1 MQTKTLLILVFAVGF
16 GLMAGVGMFL
26 KQNADGSGV
35 ETVPVLVAHAD
46 LNRGVVLTKEHLKL
60 VKRPKNTVPAGA
72 LTDLDKASGRTVRE
86 AVAQGEVLLDNR
98 LTELGSGRGL
108 PPLIPRGKRAVSI
121 QTPNIST
128 GVAGFVVP
136 GNKVDVLLT
145 MHAGGTVDSS
155 GGGTTMALLQN
166 VTVLAVDQK
175 IEAPSDNKIDV
186 KDMRSVTLVVT
197 PWEANQLDLGQN
209 KGTLRLALRN
219 PLDDEVTDIPNA
231 TLKRLR
237 GGAVE
242 VLPNGDVA
250 ATPPQSPADNTLA
263 QAELPPSVEAASS
276 TPAPK
281 ARRVRMPILCVRG
294 NQMSSTELPRGVAPA
309 SQPGNPDLLVR
320 Q

>member
-16 GLMAGVGMFL
+16 GLMAAVGIFL
-26 KQNADGSGV
+26 KQNAEGGT
-35 ETVPVLVAHAD
+35 ETVQVLVADAN
-46 LNRGVVLTKEHLKL
+46 LNRGAVLSKEQLKL
-60 VKRPKNTVPAGA
+60 VKRPKSTVPAGA
-72 LTDLDKASGRTVRE
+72 LTDLEKATGRTVRE

-108 PPLIPRGKRAVSI
+108 PPLIPRGKRAVTI
-121 QTPNIST
+121 QTPNVST

-145 MHAGGTVDSS
+145 MHAGGVEDLS

-175 IEAPSDNKIDV
+175 IEAPSDNKFDTKDV
-186 KDMRSVTLVVT
+186 RSVTLVVT

-219 PLDDEVTDIPNA
+219 PLDDDVAEIPNA

-242 VLPNGDVA
+242 VQPNEGVAPVAGEVLAEATEPVQPTAVA
-250 ATPPQSPADNTLA
+250 ATSPP
-263 QAELPPSVEAASS
+263 
-276 TPAPK
+276 
-281 ARRVRMPILCVRG
+281 ARRVTIPILCLRG
-294 NQMSSTELPRGVAPA
+294 NQMSSTTLTRGVAPA
-309 SQPGNPDLLVR
+309 DPSGKSGLLV
-320 Q
+320 QQ

>member
-1 MQTKTLLILVFAVGF
+1 
-16 GLMAGVGMFL
+16 
-26 KQNADGSGV
+26 
-35 ETVPVLVAHAD
+35 
-46 LNRGVVLTKEHLKL
+46 
-60 VKRPKNTVPAGA
+60 
-72 LTDLDKASGRTVRE
+72 
-86 AVAQGEVLLDNR
+86 
-98 LTELGSGRGL
+98 
-108 PPLIPRGKRAVSI
+108 

-145 MHAGGTVDSS
+145 MHAGGMDDSS

-175 IEAPSDNKIDV
+175 IEAPTDNKIDV

-219 PLDDEVTDIPNA
+219 PLDDDVTEIPNA

-242 VLPNGDVA
+242 VLANGEVA
-250 ATPPQSPADNTLA
+250 ATPPPAAVENALA
-263 QAELPPSVEAASS
+263 STEAGLPPATAVTA
-276 TPAPK
+276 PAP
-281 ARRVRMPILCVRG
+281 APESRRVRMPILCLRG
-294 NQMSSTELPRGVAPA
+294 NQMSSTRISGGRVPA
-309 SQPGNPDLLVR
+309 SQSGKADLLVK

>member
-16 GLMAGVGMFL
+16 GLMAAVGMFL
-26 KQNADGSGV
+26 KQNADGTGV
-35 ETVPVLVAHAD
+35 ESVQVLVAHAD
-46 LNRGVVLTKEHLKL
+46 LNRGAVLTKEQLKL

-72 LTDLDKASGRTVRE
+72 LTDIEKATGRTVRE

-108 PPLIPRGKRAVSI
+108 PPLIPRGKRAVTI
-121 QTPNIST
+121 QTPNVST

-145 MHAGGTVDSS
+145 MHAGGSEDSS

-175 IEAPSDNKIDV
+175 IEAPTDNKFDV

-219 PLDDEVTDIPNA
+219 PLDDDVAEIPNA

-237 GGAVE
+237 GGGLEVQPNEGAPPVASGVE
-242 VLPNGDVA
+242 APVV
-250 ATPPQSPADNTLA
+250 ATPPVPEVTNIATA
-263 QAELPPSVEAASS
+263 KPV
-276 TPAPK
+276 K
-281 ARRVRMPILCVRG
+281 RRVAIPILCVRG
-294 NQMSSTELPRGVAPA
+294 NQMSSTTLSRGGSQAGPTA
-309 SQPGNPDLLVR
+309 SPGLLVK